1 MFGALV
7 NLSFTPI
14 ETITSRTSQQ
24 EFKPPPGL
32 ESMYMAHTSLL
43 KTFFFSDV
51 WVVKQDQQE
60 NSQAR
65 EVVRRVERR
74 LNGWLDGSA
83 GPDRKL
89 SPREEVL

>member
-1 MFGALV
+1 M
-7 NLSFTPI
+7 
-14 ETITSRTSQQ
+14 
-24 EFKPPPGL
+24 
-32 ESMYMAHTSLL
+32 
-43 KTFFFSDV
+43 
-51 WVVKQDQQE
+51 KQDQQE

-89 SPREEVL
+89 SPREEADILIAEATSTPNLSQMYEGWTAWV